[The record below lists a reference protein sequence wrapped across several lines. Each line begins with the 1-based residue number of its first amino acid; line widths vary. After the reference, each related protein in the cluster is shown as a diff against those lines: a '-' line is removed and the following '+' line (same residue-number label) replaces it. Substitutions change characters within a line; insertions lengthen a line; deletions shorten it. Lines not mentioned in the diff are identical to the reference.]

1 MPGDLKIA
9 DLKVEDCD
17 AIVVPGGQI
26 NPDLLRVE
34 DDAINV
40 IKGFVE
46 KGKIVAAICH
56 LPSLLIEAGVVKGCE
71 MTSFKSIRTD
81 LKNAGANMVDK
92 DVAISNGII
101 TIRNPDDL
109 DAFVTKIIDDVK
121 DGDHRRKAA

>member
-1 MPGDLKIA
+1 LPGDLKIA
-9 DLKVEDCD
+9 DVKVEDCD
-17 AIVVPGGQI
+17 AIVLPGGQI

-46 KGKIVAAICH
+46 KAKIVAAICH

-109 DAFVTKIIDDVK
+109 DAFVTEIIDDVK

>member
-1 MPGDLKIA
+1 LPGYLKIA
-9 DLKVEDCD
+9 DVKVEDCD
-17 AIVVPGGQI
+17 AIVLPGGQI
-26 NPDLLRVE
+26 NPDVLRVE

-46 KGKIVAAICH
+46 KGKIFAAICH

-109 DAFVTKIIDDVK
+109 DAFVTKIIDDVN
-121 DGDHRRKAA
+121 DGDHKRKAA

>member
-1 MPGDLKIA
+1 LPGDLKIA
-9 DLKVEDCD
+9 DVKVEDCD
-17 AIVVPGGQI
+17 AIVLPGGQI

-109 DAFVTKIIDDVK
+109 DAFVTEIIDDVK

>member
-1 MPGDLKIA
+1 LPGYLKIA
-9 DLKVEDCD
+9 DVKVEDCD
-17 AIVVPGGQI
+17 AIVLPGGQI
-26 NPDLLRVE
+26 NP
-34 DDAINV
+34 V

-46 KGKIVAAICH
+46 KGKIFAAICH
-56 LPSLLIEAGVVKGCE
+56 LPSLLIEAGVVKGRE

-121 DGDHRRKAA
+121 DGDHKRKVA

>member
-17 AIVVPGGQI
+17 AIVLPGGQI

>member
-1 MPGDLKIA
+1 LPGDLKIA
-9 DLKVEDCD
+9 DVKVEDCD
-17 AIVVPGGQI
+17 AIVLPGGQI

-46 KGKIVAAICH
+46 KGKVVAAICH

-109 DAFVTKIIDDVK
+109 DAFVTEIIDDVK

>member
-1 MPGDLKIA
+1 LPGDLKIA
-9 DLKVEDCD
+9 DVKVEDCD
-17 AIVVPGGQI
+17 AIVLPGGQI

-121 DGDHRRKAA
+121 DGDHKRKVA

>member
-1 MPGDLKIA
+1 LPGDLKIA
-9 DLKVEDCD
+9 DVKVEDCD
-17 AIVVPGGQI
+17 AIVLPGGQI

>member
-9 DLKVEDCD
+9 DVKVEDCD
-17 AIVVPGGQI
+17 AIVLPGGQI